1 MNKAAELGYTAA
13 MPIFS
18 ALLLFCLCLGFPL
31 HAQEETAPPLLL
43 YPLAISSTAEVGFDW
58 PPSIPFDSFR
68 AEKGSVRTIALELE
82 DSTLRLARDKAG
94 NLTAYPFLFMDAP
107 ANVRIAARSSEG
119 SLSLLVEAE
128 PPMELS
134 YTYGDEGYPLTA
146 QSMGEG
152 DPVAAVFSY
161 SGEIKLK
168 GTVAETQFDLLGAVV
183 GYAEYGYLGGL
194 LRTQRIWT
202 AEGAMDSEIMWD
214 YDSQGRIT
222 RIVSAEAETE
232 VRYDQN
238 GRVHSVK
245 RGDEEREL
253 QWDERNLLVR
263 EWGLSADGQAYDHRY
278 AYALDARGNWTERR
292 TTAMVKRFG
301 VLVPEAGLS
310 VRRTIAYWE

>member
-1 MNKAAELGYTAA
+1 
-13 MPIFS
+13 MPIFP
-18 ALLLFCLCLGFPL
+18 ALLLFCFCLGFPL

-43 YPLAISSTAEVGFDW
+43 YPLAVSPTAEVGFEW

-68 AEKGSVRTIALELE
+68 TEKGSVRAIALELE
-82 DSTLRLARDKAG
+82 DSMLRLDRDKAG
-94 NLTAYPFLFMDAP
+94 KLTAYPFLFMDAP
-107 ANVRIAARSSEG
+107 ANVRIAARTSER
-119 SLSLLVEAE
+119 SLSLLVETE

-134 YTYGDEGYPLTA
+134 YTYGDEGYPLAA

-152 DPVAAVFSY
+152 DPLVAVFSY

-168 GTVAETQFDLLGAVV
+168 GTVAETQFDLLGTVV
-183 GYAEYGYLGGL
+183 GYAEYAYLGGL
-194 LRTQRIWT
+194 LRSQRIWT
-202 AEGAMDSEIMWD
+202 AEGALGSEILWD
-214 YDSQGRIT
+214 YDAHDRIT
-222 RIVSAEAETE
+222 RIVSPEGETE

-245 RGDEEREL
+245 RGAEEREL

-263 EWGLSADGQAYDHRY
+263 EWGLSADGQAYDHRH